1 MYIWDIYRMG
11 EVIEDIS
18 GSHCELNHGGGV
30 VQPKRWS
37 LADTPPLDYDFRPF
51 HAMYNINA
59 KNRFQG

>member
-1 MYIWDIYRMG
+1 MG